1 MFSVSNMKDA
11 TIEELDF
18 IDNNIDNIF
27 NNTGLTFIDLMENI
41 NDNPNLNLYN
51 LIKEGNNEQKKRRSR
66 NASI

>member
-18 IDNNIDNIF
+18 IDNNIDTIF
-27 NNTGLTFIDLMENI
+27 NNTGLNFIDLMENI

-51 LIKEGNNEQKKRRSR
+51 LIKEDNNEQKKRRSR

>member
-51 LIKEGNNEQKKRRSR
+51 LIKEGKKKKKKRRSR

>member
-51 LIKEGNNEQKKRRSR
+51 LIKEDNNEQKKRRSR
-66 NASI
+66 NVGI

>member
-18 IDNNIDNIF
+18 IDNNIDTIF
-27 NNTGLTFIDLMENI
+27 NNTGLNFIDLMENI

-51 LIKEGNNEQKKRRSR
+51 LIKEDNNEQKKRRSR
-66 NASI
+66 NVGI